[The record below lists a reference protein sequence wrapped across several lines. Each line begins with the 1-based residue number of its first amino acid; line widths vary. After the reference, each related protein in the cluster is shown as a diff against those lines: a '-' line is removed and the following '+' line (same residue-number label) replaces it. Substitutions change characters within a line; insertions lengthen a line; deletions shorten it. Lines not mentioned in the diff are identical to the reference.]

1 MAGGPPANPA
11 ALAPLAFLGAAP
23 DVSVG
28 PKQANQEQCT
38 PEDDDRNALVHDP
51 NGDLFTCRR
60 FPDGMKLGIVKVK
73 LDREVNAY
81 VVADSTTKEAIVIDP
96 GLPVDKLVDQLKGFK
111 VRYIVATHCHPGHVA
126 GKDDLKELTG
136 GLTALHSADAK
147 QFLRSADRYLLD
159 GDELEFGEFKLS
171 VIHTPGHTPGS
182 VCYVVANHAFVGD
195 TILAGGIGKQTPE
208 TDLRRQMMSIGTKLL
223 RLPPATALY
232 PGHGPATSLE
242 RELAQNPIF
251 RGAGARA

>member
-1 MAGGPPANPA
+1 
-11 ALAPLAFLGAAP
+11 
-23 DVSVG
+23 
-28 PKQANQEQCT
+28 
-38 PEDDDRNALVHDP
+38 
-51 NGDLFTCRR
+51 
-60 FPDGMKLGIVKVK
+60 MKLGIVKVK

-81 VVADSTTKEAIVIDP
+81 VVSCAATNEAIVIDP
-96 GLPVDKLVDQLKGFK
+96 GLPSEKIADQLKGLTVKF
-111 VRYIVATHCHPGHVA
+111 IVATHCHPGHVG
-126 GKDDLKELTG
+126 GKDELKELTG
-136 GLTALHSADAK
+136 GQTGLHSLDAK
-147 QFLRSADRYLLD
+147 QFLRSADRYLVD

-171 VIHTPGHTPGS
+171 VLHLPGHTPGS
-182 VCYVVANHAFVGD
+182 LCFVVANHAFVGD

-223 RLPPATALY
+223 RLPLPTALY

>member
-1 MAGGPPANPA
+1 MPK
-11 ALAPLAFLGAAP
+11 LAIL
-23 DVSVG
+23 
-28 PKQANQEQCT
+28 
-38 PEDDDRNALVHDP
+38 
-51 NGDLFTCRR
+51 
-60 FPDGMKLGIVKVK
+60 KVK
-73 LDREVNAY
+73 LDREVNGY
-81 VVADSTTKEAIVIDP
+81 VVADSSTKDAVVIDP
-96 GLPVDKLVDQLKGFK
+96 GLPVEKIAEQLKGLK
-111 VRYIVATHCHPGHVA
+111 VRYILATHCHPGHVA
-126 GKDDLKELTG
+126 GKDALKEITG
-136 GLTALHSADAK
+136 GETGLHSADAK

-171 VIHTPGHTPGS
+171 VLHTPGHTPGS
-182 VCYVVANHAFVGD
+182 VCFVVANHAFVGD

-223 RLPPATALY
+223 RLPLTTALY

>member
-1 MAGGPPANPA
+1 
-11 ALAPLAFLGAAP
+11 
-23 DVSVG
+23 V
-28 PKQANQEQCT
+28 
-38 PEDDDRNALVHDP
+38 
-51 NGDLFTCRR
+51 
-60 FPDGMKLGIVKVK
+60 KLGIVKVK

-81 VVADSTTKEAIVIDP
+81 VVTCASTKEAVVIDP
-96 GLPVDKLVDQLKGFK
+96 GLPSDKLVDQVKGLTVK
-111 VRYIVATHCHPGHVA
+111 YIIATHCHPGHVA
-126 GKDDLKELTG
+126 GKDELKEVSG
-136 GLTALHSADAK
+136 GQTAIHAADAK

-171 VIHTPGHTPGS
+171 VLHTPGHTPGS
-182 VCYVVANHAFVGD
+182 ICLVVANHAFVGD

-223 RLPPATALY
+223 RLPLTTALY